1 MKIMIGADLV
11 PTISNFE
18 YFSSGDV
25 EALLG
30 NELLQLL
37 DTADFR
43 IFNLEVPLTDR
54 KNPIVKWGPCLSA
67 PQNTIAAMKKMNI
80 SLFTLANNHILDQ
93 GEVGLSDTCQLL
105 TQNNIKYIGAGDNLE
120 KARQPYIFEKDEIK
134 VGIYACAEHEFSIAK
149 EDRAGANPF
158 DPFES
163 LDHVLELKKQ
173 CDYVIVLYHGGKEH
187 YRYPSPKLQKVCHKL
202 VEKGADI
209 VLTQHSHCIG
219 AKEIYQNK
227 LIVYGQGNF
236 LFRKND
242 NNEYWSNGLLLEI
255 QLNKAGLSTK
265 FYPLIKSEIGIR
277 LADNEERTDILDA
290 FEERT
295 KEIQQEGKIAEL
307 YNEFAKQMLI
317 GYESAM
323 LGKIGSSFMFRV
335 INKLSGYRLIQKIF
349 SGSNR
354 VALYNAL
361 TCEAHYDLMIAGIVN
376 EMQSENMNKV

>member
-1 MKIMIGADLV
+1 MIGADLV
-11 PTISNFE
+11 PTISNYE
-18 YFSSGDV
+18 YFCSGDV
-25 EALLG
+25 KALLG

-37 DTADFR
+37 DTADFK

-54 KNPIVKWGPCLSA
+54 KKPIEKWGPCLSA
-67 PQNTIAAMKKMNI
+67 PQNTITAMKKMDI
-80 SLFTLANNHILDQ
+80 KLFTLANNHILDQ
-93 GEVGLSDTCQLL
+93 GEEGLRDTCKLL
-105 TQNNIKYIGAGDNLE
+105 IQNEIEYIGAGENLSE
-120 KARQPYIFEKDEIK
+120 ARKPYILQKDGIK
-134 VGIYACAEHEFSIAK
+134 VGIYACAEHEFSIAE
-149 EDRAGANPF
+149 EDKAGANPF

-163 LDHVLELKKQ
+163 LDHVSELKKQ

-219 AKEIYQNK
+219 TKEIYKNK

-236 LFRKND
+236 LFHKND
-242 NNEYWSNGLLLEI
+242 NNECWNNGLLLEI
-255 QLNKAGLSTK
+255 QLNKDGLSTK
-265 FYPLIKSEIGIR
+265 FYPLVKSEIGIR

-290 FEERT
+290 FDKRT
-295 KEIQQEGKIAEL
+295 KEIQQEGKIADL

-335 INKLSGYRLIQKIF
+335 INKLSGYRLIRKIF

-354 VALYNAL
+354 IALYNAL
-361 TCEAHYDLMIAGIVN
+361 TCEAHYDLMIAGIMN
-376 EMQSENMNKV
+376 EMKSER